1 MKPLANS
8 AARAAILSFTA
19 VVVWKLLLN
28 DEAKASLVRTSKT
41 LEGFVDALLRSY
53 MGEQMSS
60 VEDKRAEE
68 NKKWVS
74 WQWDQLGF

>member
-1 MKPLANS
+1 M
-8 AARAAILSFTA
+8 LSFTA

-41 LEGFVDALLRSY
+41 LEGFVDVLVRSY

-60 VEDKRAEE
+60 VEDTRAKE
-68 NKKWVS
+68 NRKWVS